1 MAYTCDTWNGAKADL
16 EHWRTAPLADLIR
29 HIVEKYHREA
39 RVEMARLE
47 TQAAEAALQESAAC
61 PELRVILDEV
71 ERFCGELRAHFRQEE
86 RAVFPALLQVQE
98 GGGVPA
104 VLRDPMRLL
113 QDEHVS
119 AAGLMDRIHQL
130 TEGFQ
135 PSAEARAVQR
145 KLFTTFQLLAESLS
159 QHIYLENQV
168 LFMRVLHNQA

>member
-1 MAYTCDTWNGAKADL
+1 M
-16 EHWRTAPLADLIR
+16 
-29 HIVEKYHREA
+29 
-39 RVEMARLE
+39 
-47 TQAAEAALQESAAC
+47 
-61 PELRVILDEV
+61 
-71 ERFCGELRAHFRQEE
+71 
-86 RAVFPALLQVQE
+86 
-98 GGGVPA
+98 PA

-168 LFMRVLHNQA
+168 LFKRVLHNQA